1 MDKAVAISMKN
12 HYLNY
17 YRHFDHYRLEELDLK
32 TIGSD
37 VYKHINFLFFR
48 NNSTLIITGDFGD
61 AIFKWYS
68 SENTLEDI
76 AKYVKNDPCY
86 FARKCIA
93 SSQPMY
99 IYDSEKA
106 KKDTLEWLDE
116 CDIDDRD
123 FEESDIDSDLE
134 PWQSADDFADEFS
147 KCFDEKQGFTFDKV
161 APDPFI
167 EINEDVLNTI
177 DEDWGEAVYSIG
189 RVLNPVVEVYAHA
202 LNLGFRWKNRGE
214 KNGPKELE

>member
-76 AKYVKNDPCY
+76 AKYVKMILVTLQGSAQRAPNLCI
-86 FARKCIA
+86 FMIRKRLRRI
-93 SSQPMY
+93 
-99 IYDSEKA
+99 
-106 KKDTLEWLDE
+106 LW
-116 CDIDDRD
+116 
-123 FEESDIDSDLE
+123 
-134 PWQSADDFADEFS
+134 
-147 KCFDEKQGFTFDKV
+147 
-161 APDPFI
+161 
-167 EINEDVLNTI
+167 
-177 DEDWGEAVYSIG
+177 
-189 RVLNPVVEVYAHA
+189 
-202 LNLGFRWKNRGE
+202 
-214 KNGPKELE
+214 NG